1 MKLAGIICSLHCF
14 FRRSSD
20 FGGGNLRMM
29 SASVSMVW
37 VAVSVVLA
45 HVVPMFCHHLPSY
58 GLGGS
63 AGSRFTIVLNLISS
77 SRMFADD
84 PGLYA
89 VLTVVAAVAVAA
101 PAVATPVVGALL
113 AAAMAA
119 VQKSAGGWSAQSTK
133 LPHSL
138 KFPHPMGS
146 SEAIEALQ
154 ELESLRA

>member
-1 MKLAGIICSLHCF
+1 
-14 FRRSSD
+14 
-20 FGGGNLRMM
+20 MM

-77 SRMFADD
+77 ARVAAD

-89 VLTVVAAVAVAA
+89 VLTVVAAVVVAA

-119 VQKSAGGWSAQSTK
+119 EQKSAGGWSAQSSK

-146 SEAIEALQ
+146 FEAIEALQ